1 MRYKIIKLKD
11 IKQSNCVKYTKSRKE
26 LSENFISE
34 GYDVKKGI
42 IIIDINNKILN
53 GNHRYCLLL
62 QEYGGDH
69 KIEVKQR
76 FITYNIFKFFYIIS
90 IVIIFPF
97 FTVYQDIKKIIKK

>member
-1 MRYKIIKLKD
+1 MKYKKIKLKD
-11 IKQSNCVKYTKSRKE
+11 IKQSNCVKYTTSRKE
-26 LSENFISE
+26 LSETFISQ
-34 GYDVKKGI
+34 GYDAKKGI
-42 IIIDINNKILN
+42 ITIGLDNKIIN

-90 IVIIFPF
+90 IIIIFPF